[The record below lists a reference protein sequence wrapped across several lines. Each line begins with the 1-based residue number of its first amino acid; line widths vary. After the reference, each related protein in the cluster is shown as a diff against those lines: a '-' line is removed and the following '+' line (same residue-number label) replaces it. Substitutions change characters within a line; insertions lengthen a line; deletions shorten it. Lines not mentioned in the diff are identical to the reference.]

1 MTRWA
6 VVFEDTPGMLVHRR
20 KFGGEHIAYLEKNS
34 DKILVGGG
42 LRPVPDAP
50 FVGGLWIVEAETYDE
65 VVQLVLEDPYFCP
78 DHRRFKIFFW
88 GKAIDK
94 EVTI

>member
-6 VVFEDTPGMLVHRR
+6 VIFEDTPGMLVHRK
-20 KFGGEHIAYLEKNS
+20 KFGKDHIEYLMANA

-42 LRPVPDAP
+42 LRPFPDAP
-50 FVGGLWIVEAETYDE
+50 FAGGLWIVETPEYDD
-65 VVQLVLEDPYFCP
+65 VVELVLNDPYFNP
-78 DHRRFKIFFW
+78 DHRRFKIFAW

-94 EVTI
+94 PVTL

>member
-1 MTRWA
+1 MTRW
-6 VVFEDTPGMLVHRR
+6 VVMFDDTPAMLEHR
-20 KFGGEHIAYLEKNS
+20 KQYGKEHIAYLRLHS

-50 FVGGLWIVEAETYDE
+50 FCGGLWIVEASTHDD
-65 VVQLVLEDPYFCP
+65 VLQLVLNDPYFNP
-78 DHRRFKIFFW
+78 AHRRFDIFAW

-94 EVTI
+94 PATI